1 MENMTHIEKLVEK
14 ENELKAILKETRT
27 EIKAEIEATRL
38 YKQVFEAT
46 MQSEYEVT
54 EKTAKAHAFKVVR
67 ATFDPKK
74 DSAEDEA

>member
-14 ENELKAILKETRT
+14 ENELKARLKETRT

>member
-1 MENMTHIEKLVEK
+1 MTHIEKLVEK
-14 ENELKAILKETRT
+14 ENELKASLKETRT

>member
-1 MENMTHIEKLVEK
+1 MENLTHIEKLVEK
-14 ENELKAILKETRT
+14 ENELKASLKETRT

-54 EKTAKAHAFKVVR
+54 DKTAKAHAFKVVR
-67 ATFDPKK
+67 VTFDPKK
-74 DSAEDEA
+74 DEKDSEE

>member
-14 ENELKAILKETRT
+14 ENELKASLKETRT

>member
-1 MENMTHIEKLVEK
+1 MENLTHIEKLVEK
-14 ENELKAILKETRT
+14 ENELKASLKETRT

-38 YKQVFEAT
+38 HKQVFEAT

-74 DSAEDEA
+74 EEDDEKN